1 MKKTAILILL
11 AFVSYAFFACATDTL
26 DTTTAIT
33 TEDVRNDAINQEY
46 QTLRLSFPVAL
57 VADFVLPEASSAD
70 FAVSY
75 SLDDVILTNRTITYV
90 QEAYDR
96 EKTLEV
102 SITYEGLSVTKQYV
116 FMQVADP
123 DLSEQEIIKL
133 VFQACYD
140 TILDD
145 IPAKI
150 YSDLTLPDM
159 PLDGVSV
166 EYSSDISYVFHGRF
180 IYTYPD
186 IEETV
191 LINATL
197 RYGEEVRY
205 VSTYVTMASIDELS
219 KIPAIYIYT
228 EGGAAVESDEDYVS
242 ATMTVVTYED
252 NEAVTF
258 LENAVLGIRLRGN
271 STLYMPKK
279 PYKIKFEEKTAM
291 FTDYARKDWV
301 LLANYAD
308 QTLVRNYLADELSR
322 GVGMAFSPI
331 SVFVDLYLNGE
342 YQGNY
347 MLTDQVEAASSR
359 VDIEKESPNLDTGYL
374 VELDKRLYDYDDWS
388 LLDDN
393 WFLVEGI
400 PFVIKEPDWD
410 DDTYSIDQLYYIQD
424 YFVTLLNTLKAKADY
439 TDLIDEDTFIDWF
452 IIEEVMKN
460 VDSGYSSVY
469 FYKDA
474 GGKLKMGP
482 IWDFDLSSGNYGHL
496 EPALRGPEGW
506 YTSRQDKNIFFY
518 YLMQYSTFRSHL
530 KVRWNELYETV
541 ILPLP
546 DKIYETSDSIMLS
559 RYQNFEMWDVIGVDT
574 SWYIAPEIHAIDTY
588 EGQLWF
594 LYDFLTQRIAWLNQ
608 NINNL

>member
-1 MKKTAILILL
+1 
-11 AFVSYAFFACATDTL
+11 
-26 DTTTAIT
+26 
-33 TEDVRNDAINQEY
+33 
-46 QTLRLSFPVAL
+46 
-57 VADFVLPEASSAD
+57 
-70 FAVSY
+70 
-75 SLDDVILTNRTITYV
+75 
-90 QEAYDR
+90 
-96 EKTLEV
+96 
-102 SITYEGLSVTKQYV
+102 
-116 FMQVADP
+116 
-123 DLSEQEIIKL
+123 SEQEIIKL

-496 EPALRGPEGW
+496 ESALRGPEGW

-530 KVRWNELYETV
+530 KARWNELYETV